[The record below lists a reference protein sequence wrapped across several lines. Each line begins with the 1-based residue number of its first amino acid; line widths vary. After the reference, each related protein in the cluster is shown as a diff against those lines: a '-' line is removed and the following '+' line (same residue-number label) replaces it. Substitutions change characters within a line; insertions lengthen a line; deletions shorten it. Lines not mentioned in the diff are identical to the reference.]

1 MGTPSKTFRTTVVSV
16 LFRKF
21 SSCFML
27 FDMSDQHKIPTLS
40 ENVKFI
46 CTRCEPGQ
54 KSSQKEGQT
63 RQTFAFLKFV
73 QINLIFSDN
82 VHILSISKRRIS
94 F

>member
-46 CTRCEPGQ
+46 CILCETQ
-54 KSSQKEGQT
+54 KARSYK
-63 RQTFAFLKFV
+63 
-73 QINLIFSDN
+73 
-82 VHILSISKRRIS
+82 
-94 F
+94 